1 MSETAE
7 LVNLA
12 ANGQTKEDQARS
24 RILQVESQFRR
35 MKSIRILPLRSM
47 SLTSCVE
54 ATAMSLILPH
64 PMSIESTVRCGSQR
78 WTLKESG
85 DAEKRHSLAE

>member
-1 MSETAE
+1 
-7 LVNLA
+7 
-12 ANGQTKEDQARS
+12 
-24 RILQVESQFRR
+24 
-35 MKSIRILPLRSM
+35 
-47 SLTSCVE
+47 
-54 ATAMSLILPH
+54 MSLILPH